1 MANTARVLGGGDVG
15 EPLKLNVQ
23 ADSTLKTAIDA
34 FVAAGTVVEGHY
46 VKFSDAANYQVSK
59 QADHEAPQMV
69 ITSWRENKADGTY
82 DLGVEVLQN
91 CVKTMKYRTGT
102 SMTLG
107 KYVWVEGSD
116 YLYVENDNSATTGK
130 VIAINTTRET
140 VDCLF
145 A

>member
-23 ADSTLKTAIDA
+23 ADATLKAAIDA
-34 FVAAGTVVEGHY
+34 FVAAGTVVEGHF
-46 VKFSDAANYQVSK
+46 VKFSNAANYQVSL
-59 QADHEAPQMV
+59 QEDTEAPSMI
-69 ITSWRENKADGTY
+69 ITSWRENKADSTY

-91 CVKTMKYRTGT
+91 CVKTLKYRTGT

-107 KYVWVEGSD
+107 QYVRVEGSD
-116 YLYVENDNSATTGK
+116 YMYVENDGAATTGL
-130 VIAINTTRET
+130 VIAINTTRLT

>member
-23 ADSTLKTAIDA
+23 ADATLKAAIDA
-34 FVAAGTVVEGHY
+34 FVAAGTVVEGHF
-46 VKFSDAANYQVSK
+46 VKFSDAANYQVSL
-59 QADHEAPQMV
+59 QANHEAPSMV
-69 ITSWRENKADGTY
+69 ITSWRENKADSTY
-82 DLGVEVLQN
+82 DLGVEVLQD
-91 CVKTMKYRTGT
+91 CVKTLKYRTGT

-107 KYVWVEGSD
+107 KNVWVEGSD
-116 YLYVENDNSATTGK
+116 YLYVENDNSATTGR
-130 VIAINTTRET
+130 VISINTTRET